1 MTTLATTQAEAPADE
16 SRQGFFFAL
25 AAYVLWGFLPFY
37 LKAVAHISIFEVV
50 AHRILWSLPVAG
62 LVVVLTGRSK
72 ELRQALGSPRMIG
85 MGMLMACFLTINWSI
100 YVWAIGSGHA
110 VEGALGYYINP
121 LISVLLASLVLGE
134 KLNRM
139 QGVAVAVAVA
149 AVALLTW
156 ETGGLPWISL
166 GLAGSWGVYALLKK
180 ALPIG
185 ANQGFFLEVLLLS
198 PLALICLVWVWQS
211 RSPHFATTGWGD
223 TLLLMASGLVTAVP
237 LILYA
242 NGAKRLRLSTIAIMQ
257 YIAPTLVF
265 LIAVFV
271 FREPFSAVRG
281 IAFVLIWLSL
291 VIYTWS
297 MFRRQ

>member
-1 MTTLATTQAEAPADE
+1 MSTLAAAPVDAPADE
-16 SRQGFFFAL
+16 SRKGFAFAFS
-25 AAYVLWGFLPFY
+25 AYLLWGFLPFY
-37 LKAVAHISIFEVV
+37 LKAVGHIPIFEVV
-50 AHRILWSLPVAG
+50 AHRILWSLPIAG
-62 LVVVLTGRSK
+62 LVVILTGRTK
-72 ELRQALGSPRMIG
+72 ELREALISPRMIG
-85 MGMLMACFLTINWSI
+85 MGMLMAGFLTVNWSI

-121 LISVLLASLVLGE
+121 LISVLLAAAVLGE
-134 KLNRM
+134 KLNGLQM
-139 QGVAVAVAVA
+139 VAVGIAAA

-156 ETGGLPWISL
+156 ETGGLPWVSL

-198 PLALICLVWVWQS
+198 PLALICLFWVGQS
-211 RSPHFATTGWGD
+211 GTAHFGVTGWQD
-223 TLLLMASGLVTAVP
+223 TVLLMASGLVTAIP

-271 FREPFSAVRG
+271 FREPFSTVRG
-281 IAFVLIWLSL
+281 IAFILIWLSL
-291 VIYTWS
+291 VVYTWS
-297 MFRRQ
+297 IFRKR

>member
-1 MTTLATTQAEAPADE
+1 MSTLAAAPVDAPADE
-16 SRQGFFFAL
+16 SRKGFAFAFS
-25 AAYVLWGFLPFY
+25 AYLLWGFLPFY
-37 LKAVAHISIFEVV
+37 LKAVGHIPIFEVV
-50 AHRILWSLPVAG
+50 AHRILWSLPIAG
-62 LVVVLTGRSK
+62 LVVILTGRTK
-72 ELRQALGSPRMIG
+72 ELREALTSPRLIG
-85 MGMLMACFLTINWSI
+85 MGMLMAGFLTINWSI

-121 LISVLLASLVLGE
+121 LLSVLLAAIVLGE
-134 KLNRM
+134 KLNGL
-139 QGVAVAVAVA
+139 QTIAIVIAAA

-156 ETGGLPWISL
+156 ETGGLPWVSL
-166 GLAGSWGVYALLKK
+166 GLASSWAVYALLKK

-198 PLALICLVWVWQS
+198 PLALLCLVWVSQS
-211 RSPHFATTGWGD
+211 GTAHFGVTGWQD
-223 TLLLMASGLVTAVP
+223 TALLMASGLVTAIP

-271 FREPFSAVRG
+271 FREPFSTVRG
-281 IAFVLIWLSL
+281 IAFILIWLSL
-291 VIYTWS
+291 VVYTWS
-297 MFRRQ
+297 IFRKR

>member
-1 MTTLATTQAEAPADE
+1 MSTLAAAPVDAPADE
-16 SRQGFFFAL
+16 SRKGFAFAFS
-25 AAYVLWGFLPFY
+25 AYLLWGFLPFY
-37 LKAVAHISIFEVV
+37 LKAVGHIPIFEVV
-50 AHRILWSLPVAG
+50 AHRILWSLPIAG
-62 LVVVLTGRSK
+62 LVVILTGRTK
-72 ELRQALGSPRMIG
+72 ELREALTSPRMIG
-85 MGMLMACFLTINWSI
+85 MGMLMAGFLTINWSI

-121 LISVLLASLVLGE
+121 LLSVLLAAIVLGE
-134 KLNRM
+134 KLNGL
-139 QGVAVAVAVA
+139 QTIAIVIAAA

-156 ETGGLPWISL
+156 ETGGLPWVSL
-166 GLAGSWGVYALLKK
+166 GLASSWAVYALLKK

-198 PLALICLVWVWQS
+198 PLALICLVWVGQS
-211 RSPHFATTGWGD
+211 GTAHFGVTGWQD
-223 TLLLMASGLVTAVP
+223 TVLLMASGLVTAIP

-271 FREPFSAVRG
+271 FREPFSTVRG
-281 IAFVLIWLSL
+281 IAFILIWLSL
-291 VIYTWS
+291 VVYTWS
-297 MFRRQ
+297 IFRKR